1 MNVIVALYTLR
12 EQKHANVSYGVTL
25 VANIN
30 NGKLEFNVEVTKVCG
45 DDILHILLHEILEEE
60 IKDKISQRIE
70 QFNKI
75 KNAINDTYKNFFNLI
90 SEYPFI
96 SKNSTLFSDCYNEAN
111 KINVEIGNKKY
122 SEIYM
127 LLNYDLVCKKLNL
140 NNGYVTR
147 KNIEEYI
154 KDYIF
159 KECNEVVPKYVFT
172 FMRENDKRELIFKGN
187 YDRFHDKCLAVIY
200 DYNDFKFLNK
210 KYKGEQLYVIPIR
223 ERILEFTGTSI
234 WDYGYNYFN
243 YTSQYSRFC
252 RESRS
257 KKGALIIVR
266 KNVKNI
272 NKIDEFVSKLVDRK
286 SFWQYCILDLEK
298 GYEDSNIVIYVVKKI

>member
-12 EQKHANVSYGVTL
+12 EQKQTKISYGVTL
-25 VANIN
+25 VANAN
-30 NGKLEFNVEVTKVCG
+30 NGKLDFDVDVTKVF
-45 DDILHILLHEILEEE
+45 DNKILHILLHEILDDE
-60 IKDKISQRIE
+60 IKGKISQRIE

-75 KNAINDTYKNFFNLI
+75 KNAINDTYKGFFNLI
-90 SEYPFI
+90 SEYPFL
-96 SKNSTLFSDCYNEAN
+96 SKNSTHFSDCYNEAN

-200 DYNDFKFLNK
+200 DFNDFKFLNK

-223 ERILEFTGTSI
+223 ERILEYTGSSI
-234 WDYGYNYFN
+234 WDWGYSYFN
-243 YTSQYSRFC
+243 YTSVD
-252 RESRS
+252 S
-257 KKGALIIVR
+257 KFDKEYKSKEGALIIVR
-266 KNVKNI
+266 KNSKNI
-272 NKIDEFVSKLVDRK
+272 NKIDKIMSKYINRERFKHFYSLT
-286 SFWQYCILDLEK
+286 LEK
-298 GYEDSNIVIYVVKKI
+298 GYEDSNIVMYIVKKL